1 MQAYV
6 DAPEPPT
13 RDEITC
19 AFWGACH
26 GGHLP
31 TAEYLHQQGAD
42 LDWIGY
48 DDMTPLDIARAQ
60 DADEVVRWLCAHGAK
75 SRTEL

>member
-1 MQAYV
+1 M
-6 DAPEPPT
+6 
-13 RDEITC
+13 
-19 AFWGACH
+19 
-26 GGHLP
+26 
-31 TAEYLHQQGAD
+31 HQQGAD